1 MHSTRS
7 TQICLFSIICLR
19 FDKMKLGKSQKMSI
33 SELIHTNFANIL
45 NFGFVLGFVDD
56 SGRNEVCPVNEL
68 RVVFA

>member
-1 MHSTRS
+1 
-7 TQICLFSIICLR
+7 
-19 FDKMKLGKSQKMSI
+19 MSI